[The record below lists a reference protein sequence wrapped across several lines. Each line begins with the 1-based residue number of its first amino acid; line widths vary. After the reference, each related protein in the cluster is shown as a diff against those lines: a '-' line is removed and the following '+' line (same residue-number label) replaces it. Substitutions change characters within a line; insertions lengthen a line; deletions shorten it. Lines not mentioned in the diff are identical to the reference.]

1 MKTDDRFWIK
11 RLEPVCSKGSLV
23 LCRIGLVK
31 ALTDKIGPTVFV
43 SRQMS
48 PGDTL
53 EQGSLLY
60 VIESTKAAMDIESP
74 VACEVQE
81 VNSLIEIEPH
91 LVFEDPEGRGWLLEA
106 WLSKEEVVN

>member
-1 MKTDDRFWIK
+1 MKTDDQFWIK
-11 RLEPVCSKGSLV
+11 PLEPPCSKGSLV
-23 LCRIGLVK
+23 LYRIGLVK
-31 ALTDKIGPTVFV
+31 ALADKIGPTVFV

-53 EQGSLLY
+53 QKGSLLY

-74 VACEVQE
+74 VACKVES
-81 VNSLIEIEPH
+81 VNSLIETEPY
-91 LVFEDPEGRGWLLEA
+91 LVFEDPEARGWLLEA